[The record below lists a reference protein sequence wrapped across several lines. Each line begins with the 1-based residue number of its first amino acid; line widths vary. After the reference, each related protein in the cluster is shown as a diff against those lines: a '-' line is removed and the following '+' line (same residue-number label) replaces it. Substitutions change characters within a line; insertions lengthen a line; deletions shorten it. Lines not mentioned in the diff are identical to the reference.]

1 MKPFFL
7 LGLILSAVP
16 GLGAWQQPMTPA
28 PVVDD
33 TVVLRAGSFTLT
45 KAQYEKLVPGFQQA
59 AGAVIT
65 GANAQTA
72 QSALDV
78 ARVLALVTEAQR
90 RKIDQE
96 PQMQALIQV
105 RGYVL
110 LANALL
116 LSLIEDVKKDEA
128 GTRSLWASEK
138 HNYIEIHARHI
149 LVRYKSVKTNE
160 SASKGLSRTQE
171 EAKQRAA
178 SLFQKVKQGGDF
190 AAIAKADSDD
200 ESTSKL
206 GGELPAFTRGAMTA
220 EFETVAFGLPV
231 GGISEPFK
239 TEFGYHIVRV
249 TDHQPM
255 PFEKVRAALEN
266 IRARQRFEEL
276 GKANVQLN
284 DPYFKR

>member
-1 MKPFFL
+1 MKLSFR
-7 LGLILSAVP
+7 LGLILFTVQAAA
-16 GLGAWQQPMTPA
+16 AWQRMTPA
-28 PVVDD
+28 PVADD

-45 KAQYEKLVPGFQQA
+45 RAEYERLVPGFQQP

-72 QSALDV
+72 QSAADV

-90 RKIDQE
+90 RKLDQQ

-110 LANALL
+110 LANSLL
-116 LSLIEDVKKDEA
+116 LALVEDAKKDEA
-128 GTRSLWASEK
+128 GTRALWASEK
-138 HNYIEIHARHI
+138 HSFVEIHARHI
-149 LVRYKSVKTNE
+149 LVRYKGVKTTE
-160 SASKGLSRTQE
+160 GAGKGLSRTQE

-178 SLFQKVKQGGDF
+178 SLLQTIKHGGDF
-190 AAIAKADSDD
+190 AAIAKAESDD
-200 ESTSKL
+200 ESTAKL
-206 GGELPAFTRGAMTA
+206 GGALPPFSRGAMTA

-231 GGISEPFK
+231 GGYSEPFK
-239 TEFGYHIVRV
+239 TEFGYHIVQV
-249 TDHQPM
+249 TDHQPL

-276 GKANVQLN
+276 GKLDVQLN
-284 DPYFKR
+284 DLYFKK